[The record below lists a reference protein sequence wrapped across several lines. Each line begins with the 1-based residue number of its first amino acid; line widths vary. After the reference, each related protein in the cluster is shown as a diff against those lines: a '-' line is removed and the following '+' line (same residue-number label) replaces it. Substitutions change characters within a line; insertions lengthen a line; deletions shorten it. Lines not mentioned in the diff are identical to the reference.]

1 MVDGALSENL
11 PRQLGRYDVV
21 AVVSTRRHPRSTVL
35 VGSARAASA
44 AAPPAK
50 VGSGLALSYSPLPA
64 NEGTTTFQ
72 KPVAIKLI
80 APSLV
85 RDGDPLVA
93 FLDAARA
100 VTGIRHANVAQ
111 IHEVGQVDTNVFLVM
126 DYLMGETAA
135 TLMRQLQSRGETLDF
150 LLGAHLI
157 AEACAGLEAAHAVG
171 IVHGELTPHDL
182 FVGYD
187 GSVRVLDIGIAAA
200 RRRLAGELDGA
211 RLGLEYS
218 SPERCRDEALDRQ
231 SDVFSL
237 GTMLWEVNTGMSP
250 FERAKAADTRR
261 AICEEPIVPPGS
273 VVPGLAE
280 QVSTITMKAL
290 ERDKAKR
297 YTSALALRQALIAL
311 KRTLGATGSP
321 TLDLSKLMKRLFETR
336 ARDKAEMLRRIN
348 AGSSIAGLDVRDADE
363 PGAEGPPS
371 VSSVVAA
378 VETKPSEQDR
388 APITMAPP
396 KSIPPKLVELDSP
409 SVIIKHTSPDV
420 AATAGASVASAA
432 VATPMASTHSTHST
446 QPMHPMTA
454 APAETFEL
462 QRRKPASGVPRFI
475 AVVALAFVGGVGI
488 AFAIRRATAEE
499 PSPAATPSG
508 VPSPRSPV
516 VAAPSTP
523 PTNDV
528 PVAVAS
534 SVAASS
540 VAAPLV
546 EEALIHVET
555 VPSRASIFVAGAKA
569 GTSPLD
575 LKLPKGTEAIGVEIR
590 HAGYQT
596 VKERVVPD
604 VNQRL
609 KINLTRDSAPA
620 HAAPGATAPYH
631 KFE

>member
-1 MVDGALSENL
+1 MVEGALTENL

-21 AVVSTRRHPRSTVL
+21 GVVSTRRSPRSTVL
-35 VGSARAASA
+35 VGTARSASA
-44 AAPPAK
+44 APTPAN

-85 RDGDPLVA
+85 GNGDAHAEALA
-93 FLDAARA
+93 GFLDTARA
-100 VTGIRHANVAQ
+100 VTKIRHANVAQ

-157 AEACAGLEAAHAVG
+157 AEASAGLEAAHAAG
-171 IVHGELTPHDL
+171 ILHGELTPHDL

-187 GSVRVLDIGIAAA
+187 GSVRVLDIGIAGA
-200 RRRLAGELDGA
+200 RRRLAGELDDG

-218 SPERCRDEALDRQ
+218 SPERCKNEVLDRQ

-273 VVPGLAE
+273 IVPGLAE

-290 ERDKAKR
+290 ERDKTKR
-297 YTSALALRQALIAL
+297 YATALAVRQALIGL
-311 KRTLGATGSP
+311 KRSLGATGSP

-336 ARDKAEMLRRIN
+336 AHDKAEMLRRIN
-348 AGSSIAGLDVRDADE
+348 AGSSIAGLDVREEDE
-363 PGAEGPPS
+363 PGAENPPS
-371 VSSVVAA
+371 VSIVSA
-378 VETKPSEQDR
+378 VQTKPS

-396 KSIPPKLVELDSP
+396 KSTPPKLIELDSP
-409 SVIIKHTSPDV
+409 SVIIKKTSPDV
-420 AATAGASVASAA
+420 AVIAASLTTDAPPFAAPLPVTPATAVAADTGEQA
-432 VATPMASTHSTHST
+432 KR
-446 QPMHPMTA
+446 QPPNW
-454 APAETFEL
+454 L
-462 QRRKPASGVPRFI
+462 PRLI
-475 AVVALAFVGGVGI
+475 AIVALCFVGGVGV
-488 AFAIRRATAEE
+488 AFALRGGTAEKT
-499 PSPAATPSG
+499 SPAARL
-508 VPSPRSPV
+508 VQSPPPV
-516 VAAPSTP
+516 VATPSTP

-528 PVAVAS
+528 PVPVP
-534 SVAASS
+534 AATSA
-540 VAAPLV
+540 AAPPI

-555 VPSRASIFVAGAKA
+555 VPSRAAIFVAGAKA
-569 GTSPLD
+569 GLSPLD

-609 KINLTRDSAPA
+609 KITLTRDSAPA